1 MIENFIQNLTGFA
14 DTVSMIVQYFIHG
27 VGSFIHFIRS
37 LFQAVIFV
45 FEAITFL
52 PVWFGVVVSVVV
64 SVLIIKLIIPG
75 GD

>member
-1 MIENFIQNLTGFA
+1 MIESFFENLTGFA

-45 FEAITFL
+45 FEAVTFL